1 LTVLEYIKTSIDILI
16 DLKVEER
23 LENER
28 KHSDVD
34 EDKINEY
41 EVLLRKLEA
50 DIRQHIKV

>member
-1 LTVLEYIKTSIDILI
+1 MTVLEYIKTSIDILI